1 MKYVFFICVA
11 ISCAFPLSR
20 THSLSLLSPPSL
32 LLSLPPPPPPPLS
45 PTHPFLSLSPS
56 PPLSLSPSPAPNPS
70 SLLLSPPPPLSLS
83 LSHTLACVGSP
94 CRLSDELLHY
104 ILKTV
109 VRESCLLITK
119 CQTVARDDFQKL
131 LSTVPV

>member
-1 MKYVFFICVA
+1 M
-11 ISCAFPLSR
+11 
-20 THSLSLLSPPSL
+20 SLLKIKM
-32 LLSLPPPPPPPLS
+32 
-45 PTHPFLSLSPS
+45 
-56 PPLSLSPSPAPNPS
+56 S
-70 SLLLSPPPPLSLS
+70 SVSAGVNLFKVNKSVS
-83 LSHTLACVGSP
+83 
-94 CRLSDELLHY
+94 CRLSDELLHC